1 MNSAVTAEGSPPA
14 GALVRQLLNWVA
26 ERPRTY
32 QEAMDAWGTYCPEL
46 AVWED
51 AVDFRL
57 IEIAAPPG
65 VRLSDRPVRITMRGR
80 TFLRRAR

>member
-1 MNSAVTAEGSPPA
+1 MNSAVTAEGSPRA
-14 GALVRQLLNWVA
+14 EALVRQLLSWVA

-32 QEAMDAWGTYCPEL
+32 EAAMEAWGTFCPEL
-46 AVWED
+46 PVWED

-65 VRLSDRPVRITMRGR
+65 VRLSDRPVRITARGR
-80 TFLRRAR
+80 AFLGAA